1 MDQIK
6 TVINK
11 TLRHY
16 IYVKRLLQQQN
27 FDSSQ
32 LISQSFPVFFEIIS
46 FTRKLEMTKIFF
58 LTDPCAISHSP
69 IQLITNSK
77 ELSEQ
82 GIFLVASFQIS
93 DRQKIIFL
101 LKKQNIAYILII
113 SLLRKCQNFYLL
125 VVETLIYKF
134 RLNPSWSKLQ
144 KSRIIPPKKLFCV
157 PYDHIAFFSVEM
169 FIQGDMHFLCNYIDI
184 IIILIIIVFIR
195 LHFSF

>member
-11 TLRHY
+11 TIRHF
-16 IYVKRLLQQQN
+16 IYVKRLLQQEN
-27 FDSSQ
+27 FDSSE

-93 DRQKIIFL
+93 DRQKTIFYE
-101 LKKQNIAYILII
+101 KKTKYLI
-113 SLLRKCQNFYLL
+113 
-125 VVETLIYKF
+125 V
-134 RLNPSWSKLQ
+134 
-144 KSRIIPPKKLFCV
+144 
-157 PYDHIAFFSVEM
+157 FFL
-169 FIQGDMHFLCNYIDI
+169 FLCSENVKTSTY
-184 IIILIIIVFIR
+184 R
-195 LHFSF
+195 